1 MSARPLFAG
10 AGLYRAIE
18 YWPSHVQHDT
28 GRAVSEARLRLRA
41 DLVPATLAVVKEVA
55 EPEVRSAAS
64 VSPDPRAPIPK
75 QIRYII
81 GNEGCERFSFY
92 GMRNILTVFL
102 VSSLLLYLPEG
113 ERARG
118 AKDVFHT
125 FVIGVYFFPLL
136 GGWLADRF
144 FGKYHTIFWLSLVYC
159 VGQACLAMFVTNR
172 TGFYIGLGLIALGSG
187 GIKPCVAA
195 FVGDQFDQTNK
206 HRAKVVFDAF
216 YWIINFG
223 SFFASLLMPIFLRH
237 LGPAIAFGVPGV
249 LMFIST
255 AILWAGRRQFVMVPP
270 APPNPHSFLRVSR
283 DAIASGVRGQLFAA
297 LAVATAIGSF
307 LLAPKFGFVIAAC
320 LALVGVIAFGGLGVW
335 LQLDAVREQHPAEA
349 IAGVRSVLRV
359 LVLFAL
365 VTPFWSLFDQKASTW
380 VLQANAMTKPNWFQ
394 PAQMQALNPALVML
408 LIPFNNLVLYP
419 AIARLGYELTAL
431 RRMTAGIAFAGLSWI
446 VVGAMQLVLDHGRPV
461 HDHLASAA
469 LCSAHIRRSTGRHHR
484 TRIRLQPGAAR
495 DERSDH
501 GLLESVGHNRQP
513 LGLGG
518 ERRCAKLGRHEVHRV
533 DGCGC
538 ERISNV
544 LLRSVRLCRCRRLR
558 PRRPHLSHRR
568 SLSQRGDLT
577 SCPLSQLLGGSLSP
591 VRLQKSLITN
601 VGDGASA
608 RFPVGKDETFGK
620 PGFLSSTA
628 RRKL

>member
-1 MSARPLFAG
+1 M
-10 AGLYRAIE
+10 
-18 YWPSHVQHDT
+18 V
-28 GRAVSEARLRLRA
+28 RL
-41 DLVPATLAVVKEVA
+41 A
-55 EPEVRSAAS
+55 EPEIPLPTSLA
-64 VSPDPRAPIPK
+64 PDAQAPIPR

-113 ERARG
+113 DRARG
-118 AKDVFHT
+118 AKEVFHT

-144 FGKYHTIFWLSLVYC
+144 YGKYNTIFWLSLVYC
-159 VGQACLAMFVTNR
+159 VGQALLAMFVANR
-172 TGFYIGLGLIALGSG
+172 TGFYIGLALIALGSG

-237 LGPAIAFGVPGV
+237 LGPAFAFGVPGV

-255 AILWAGRRQFVMVPP
+255 VIFWLGRKQYVMIPP

-283 DAIASGVRGQLFAA
+283 NAIASGMRGQVLAA
-297 LAVATAIGSF
+297 IAVATVIGSF
-307 LLAPKFGFVIAAC
+307 LLMPKFGFVISAC

-335 LQLDAVREQHPAEA
+335 LQLDAVRDKHPADA

-380 VLQANAMTKPNWFQ
+380 VLQADAMAKPSWFQ
-394 PAQMQALNPALVML
+394 PSQMQALNPMLVML

-419 AIARLGYELTAL
+419 ALQRFGYELTAL

-446 VVGAMQLVLDHGRPV
+446 VVGAMQLVLDHGNAFSITWQVLPYTLLTFGEV
-461 HDHLASAA
+461 LVATTGLEFAYSQAPLSMKGAIMSFWNLSVTIGNLWVLVANAGVQNASVTRFIASTGFGVTAFQMFFFAGFAFAAA
-469 LCSAHIRRSTGRHHR
+469 LAFGIVAR
-484 TRIRLQPGAAR
+484 TYPLV
-495 DERSDH
+495 DH
-501 GLLESVGHNRQP
+501 YRKH
-513 LGLGG
+513 
-518 ERRCAKLGRHEVHRV
+518 V
-533 DGCGC
+533 D
-538 ERISNV
+538 
-544 LLRSVRLCRCRRLR
+544 
-558 PRRPHLSHRR
+558 
-568 SLSQRGDLT
+568 
-577 SCPLSQLLGGSLSP
+577 
-591 VRLQKSLITN
+591 
-601 VGDGASA
+601 
-608 RFPVGKDETFGK
+608 
-620 PGFLSSTA
+620 
-628 RRKL
+628 